1 MQNAVW
7 EREDYMELLELI
19 AAYLGLPILRHGR
32 PVQLFMRCVGAIHH
46 ARFMAKAITLLKMA
60 LLYDKYQDNFTAAEW
75 TQVNCLA
82 EFVALI
88 YGRYFLQ
95 SALSSAAPRVD
106 IGFLGNVLSYRPIN
120 NVISTSA
127 KESFLNH
134 LWYLCPE
141 LVVLA
146 FFDTDVPNQ
155 EKSAMAR
162 TLVANQVPVR
172 FPVGK
177 PGGRH
182 FEEIIPKL
190 AAFLGGHI
198 GIPCLSEF
206 ITERSWLFFHLVQR
220 GTAWL
225 ARDPEEWQEDPE
237 YRFTCEVAHAMLVV
251 NDCAERNIK
260 DVTDYIRFTRNVN
273 GMLDNLILVGEDRRS
288 LVPKLNR
295 ENLLN
300 A

>member
-1 MQNAVW
+1 M
-7 EREDYMELLELI
+7 
-19 AAYLGLPILRHGR
+19 
-32 PVQLFMRCVGAIHH
+32 
-46 ARFMAKAITLLKMA
+46 
-60 LLYDKYQDNFTAAEW
+60 
-75 TQVNCLA
+75 TQVNRLA

-95 SALSSAAPRVD
+95 WSTLSSAAPRIA
-106 IGFLGNVLSYRPIN
+106 IGFLGDVLSYRPIN

-134 LWYLCPE
+134 LWYLCPA

-146 FFDTDVPNQ
+146 FFDTDVPNH

-162 TLVANQVPVR
+162 TLVAHQVHVLY
-172 FPVGK
+172 PVGK

-225 ARDPEEWQEDPE
+225 TRDPDEWPEDPE
-237 YRFTCEVAHAMLVV
+237 YRFTCEVAREMLMV

>member
-1 MQNAVW
+1 
-7 EREDYMELLELI
+7 
-19 AAYLGLPILRHGR
+19 
-32 PVQLFMRCVGAIHH
+32 
-46 ARFMAKAITLLKMA
+46 MA

-75 TQVNCLA
+75 TQVNGLA

-120 NVISTSA
+120 DVISTSA

-162 TLVANQVPVR
+162 TLMANQVPVR

-182 FEEIIPKL
+182 FEAIIPKL
-190 AAFLGGHI
+190 AAFLGCHV

-220 GTAWL
+220 GM
-225 ARDPEEWQEDPE
+225 ARGP
-237 YRFTCEVAHAMLVV
+237 R
-251 NDCAERNIK
+251 
-260 DVTDYIRFTRNVN
+260 
-273 GMLDNLILVGEDRRS
+273 
-288 LVPKLNR
+288 VPFHV
-295 ENLLN
+295 
-300 A
+300 